1 LALEELEKNGNIVI
15 KSNDIQVVL
24 EQRIKDYLEIIPEIT
39 VNYRETWFDSGFVIE
54 GVGSC

>member
-1 LALEELEKNGNIVI
+1 MALEELEKNGNIVI